1 MTTDVVEGSKEPK
14 EETQEQTMSTGSKED
29 AVVDEEKQAVMTDVV
44 EGSKEPKEETQEQ
57 AMSTVDKEDAVVGQE
72 KQAVNESE

>member
-14 EETQEQTMSTGSKED
+14 EETQEQAMSTGDKED
-29 AVVDEEKQAVMTDVV
+29 AVVGKKKQTVTDVV

>member
-1 MTTDVVEGSKEPK
+1 MT
-14 EETQEQTMSTGSKED
+14 
-29 AVVDEEKQAVMTDVV
+29 TDVV

-57 AMSTVDKEDAVVGQE
+57 AMSTVNKEDAVVGQE